1 MAMSTPLPAAAS
13 RPDGTD
19 TASTSP
25 PKEWPVDTVRSISPS
40 WEKLWTRLLSGSG
53 SDAQSVMTNAV
64 DADLEADRIAAASSP
79 TWLCNRQTMTVR
91 PASDGSGSPLR
102 CSLAVLLSSHASM
115 FICSLR

>member
-40 WEKLWTRLLSGSG
+40 WEKLWTRLLSGKRQRRPIGHDERG
-53 SDAQSVMTNAV
+53 SMPISTPTGSP
-64 DADLEADRIAAASSP
+64 AASSP

-91 PASDGSGSPLR
+91 PASD
-102 CSLAVLLSSHASM
+102 
-115 FICSLR
+115 